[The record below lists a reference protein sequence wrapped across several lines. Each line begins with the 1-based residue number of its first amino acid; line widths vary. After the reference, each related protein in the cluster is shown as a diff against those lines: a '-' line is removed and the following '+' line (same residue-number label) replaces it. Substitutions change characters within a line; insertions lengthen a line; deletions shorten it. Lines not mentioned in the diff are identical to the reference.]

1 MPSYASPGT
10 GYTLPPGHRL
20 PGSVVSR
27 NPPRSKRTAET
38 FSDHKGGEDGL

>member
-27 NPPRSKRTAET
+27 IPPRSKRTAET